1 MANGTYDVTNAIRT
15 IKGVSLALDNVEVK
29 GRTNMDILMGSMQ
42 ALDRSIASIEAA
54 FKELTKAVEQ
64 PEIKSEAEE
73 EPAK

>member
-29 GRTNMDILMGSMQ
+29 GRTNMDILMGSMR

-54 FKELTKAVEQ
+54 FNELTEAVEQ

-73 EPAK
+73 KPAK